1 MKKKRKSLRVASAA
15 LVCAMTA
22 TSVLP
27 AAAAKKNEET
37 TPAAPAEQ
45 NDCSKD
51 PNAYAIYPLPQKVT
65 YPEQKQEFTLD
76 KEKVTIVTEKGV
88 DEHTKKYVKEVLEEY
103 GITPSESQNVQ
114 SGNTNIILGV
124 EETEGAADKHMK
136 EKSVS
141 QNDKELFKKSDAYIL
156 DADAKSN
163 TIVIEGKDTDA
174 TFHGVSTLQM
184 MFSSFSGKKFLD
196 AHIEDYATVATRGYI
211 EGFYGAWDFKERAD
225 LMEFAKDYKMNSYV
239 YAAKG
244 DEYHTSKWAEK
255 YPEGTLNELK
265 KLVEKGKETKVEFAW
280 SIHLGS
286 FFKTFTS
293 TSDPN
298 FATQYKKLTDK
309 LDQLIGIGV
318 KRIDVLND
326 DFGGGSHAT
335 VVEVL
340 NKINKYL
347 KEKGCKPLTYC
358 PQGYNQ
364 AWSGK
369 GEELEVMKKL
379 DEDINIY
386 WTGADVNAPIT
397 QETVNFLK
405 EKTNHAPDFWL
416 NYPVNEHAGSGIFLG
431 DITHYANNG
440 VTGLAGFHSNPS
452 RYAYAN
458 EVGLYQLAAL
468 VWNNANYTE
477 NAQKIWESAFNY
489 LQPEVRDAY
498 FKIASNVANCPG
510 SGRIPNGFP
519 ESEYLKEKLD
529 TVKALVDSEETIK
542 DNETV
547 KQVAQEFKDIVAAVK
562 EFKEKCTNKDLV
574 KELEPWLNALND
586 LTQAGQKAIESLI
599 ALEDNNPSLA
609 WEKLSGASKDYEA
622 SYAYKN
628 ESNSIAKSGS
638 KRIAPFVEKL
648 ITASKNKLAPILDPS
663 GEMLKPTLY
672 ARIGGAEQTLDANGK
687 KMYDGNSETAVTWNM
702 NQQSGDYFGLDLGG
716 VINVKDISILQGN
729 NDEDHDIFHKARL
742 EYSEDGKNWKTLV
755 DNSNG
760 EADGHSISVD
770 NLNIKARYVR
780 YYLVETGLGSKPNY
794 WTHVREFTVNKKEV
808 AKDRVY
814 TNVESLKATPLT
826 LDGSE
831 ISVRD
836 LNTVSLNKGQYVGIK
851 LKQPVI
857 ATAFSKELTQ
867 ETGLALEYSY
877 NALDWTDVSK
887 ANGDVGVKYLRLVNK
902 TDAAVQTDIKKIGMT
917 VRRLHAEPTFLAT
930 NTEGLAEGSYD
941 NIFDGDLSTYAL
953 TRGKQVKDTFV
964 TFDLGNM
971 MEIHDVTAVTTDGDQ
986 RFYNAKIQILEDNTT
1001 WTDVATV
1008 VNDDSVFEVPYRYV
1022 RGNGKGASARYMR
1035 IYFTGAN
1042 NNALKLHEIQ
1052 INDKVETGEQA
1063 DTIVGSIEG
1072 NLNAIVDKDISS
1084 LVTAKVKAKDYVEY
1098 RLSENTNITQIS
1110 VLQGAAG
1117 SGKLYAVT
1125 QNGKKLLGTL
1135 DKSVTVMDV
1144 KEKEPIKSIRIEWEK
1159 EEEVSLHEINVVFGE
1174 NASDDIGTYVDPIV
1188 VEPGEKP
1195 YKNIASVA
1203 KVEESGHSDG
1213 DKNNVN
1219 DNDLNTKWD
1228 SNNIK
1233 NGQGQQ
1239 AQDIGDAWIYLD
1251 FGSEKQ
1257 YEMNKIVVSYHN
1269 KIYPTSW
1276 IVQTSEDGEHW
1287 EDITKTM
1294 TKNNDGPV
1302 NPVETIDFETPFTAR
1317 YVRLYFNTLNTA
1329 AAGNGVGV
1337 KEIEI
1342 YGREIKAVDK
1352 ITLNEVIKE
1361 AEGKVESKD
1370 YTKASKESLKAVIA
1384 EAKKVAENENATQ
1397 DQVTQATVKL
1407 QEALKSL
1414 QLKITEQQNIGL
1426 KKTVTVSGTSNGEP
1440 ESINDGDETTK
1451 WDSDLIKGEEA
1462 TSEEAWFAIDLG
1474 EQTNLIDGLKVSYF
1488 NKVYPTNYEVQVSN
1502 DNKTWTTVKT
1512 LTREHDGEAHPKDD
1526 IQFETPVSARYV
1538 KMLFK
1543 EMNSAAAGHGI
1554 GINDAQVIGRYVH
1567 ENASVQSV
1575 SGNMDIFVQKDSPF
1589 DNAKL
1594 PTVNGVWVT
1603 VEEMKDPMKV
1613 LVPVTWNAGN
1623 VDMGTEDTHTVEGML
1638 SLNDIANTENKKAS
1652 VNVVVQGEKT
1662 EEIDY
1667 KALEE
1672 QFAIA
1677 KTKEQEQDK
1686 YTEESYDAFK
1696 IAYENAQNI
1705 KENAIT
1711 QKVVDR
1717 GTKTLKNAIAGLKEK
1732 SNEPETP
1739 EVDKKELQAKVDEY
1753 DRLDPNAYTADS
1765 WEIFEQVLA
1774 DAKAVLA
1781 DDKATQETVNAMLQ
1795 SLVEAYGKL
1804 EKAESKVDKTK
1815 LQAKVDEYSKLD
1827 SNTYTT
1833 DSWEAFVKVLDKA
1846 KAVLAD
1852 GNVTQDTVNAMLQ
1865 DLVQARE
1872 NLKEAETPNP
1882 QPEVDK
1888 SKLQEK
1894 VDAYSKLEEK
1904 AYTPDSWKM
1913 FAKALADAKVV
1924 LADENATQSSV
1935 DKALEVLN
1943 AAYGALKETT
1953 TQTELDKNKP
1963 DSKKPAK
1970 TGDPT
1975 SVLGIFSSM
1984 ILAGGYILGRRKKD
1998 DK

>member
-65 YPEQKQEFTLD
+65 YPKQKQEFTLD

-88 DEHTKKYVKEVLEEY
+88 DEHTKKYVKEVLKEY

-211 EGFYGAWDFKERAD
+211 EGFYGAWDFKERAS

-244 DEYHTSKWAEK
+244 DEYHTNKWDQL
-255 YPEGTLNELK
+255 YPQNILDELK
-265 KLVEKGKETKVEFAW
+265 KLVEKGRETKVEFAW
-280 SIHLGS
+280 SIHLGK
-286 FFKTFTS
+286 FFGTFKDI
-293 TSDPN
+293 SDPN
-298 FATQYKKLTDK
+298 FKTQYKKLTDK

-326 DFGGGSHAT
+326 DFGGGSHDT

-340 NKINKYL
+340 NQINGYL
-347 KEKGCKPLTYC
+347 KGKGCKPLTYC

-369 GEELEVMKKL
+369 GEELEAMKKL
-379 DEDINIY
+379 DKDINIY

-397 QETVNFLK
+397 QETVDFLK
-405 EKTNHAPDFWL
+405 TKTNHNPDYWL
-416 NYPVNEHAGSGIFLG
+416 NYPVNEHASSGIFLG
-431 DITHYANNG
+431 DITYYARDN

-452 RYAYAN
+452 RFAYAN

-468 VWNNANYTE
+468 VWNNKDYSKHATE
-477 NAQKIWESAFNY
+477 VWESAFNY
-489 LQPEVRDAY
+489 LQPEVKDAY
-498 FKIASNVANCPG
+498 LTIARNISNAPNSSRVPG
-510 SGRIPNGFP
+510 FN
-519 ESEYLKEKLD
+519 ESEYLAETLEAVQKLVSSGKQIKENKN
-529 TVKALVDSEETIK
+529 TKALL
-542 DNETV
+542 
-547 KQVAQEFKDIVAAVK
+547 K
-562 EFKEKCTNKDLV
+562 EFEHILTAITEFTGKCENKDLV
-574 KELEPWLNALND
+574 KELTPWLNSLRD
-586 LTQAGQKAIESLI
+586 VVTAGKASLESVI
-599 ALEDNNPSLA
+599 ALEEGKTEDA
-609 WEKLSGASKDYEA
+609 WAKFSDATKAYDTKYTYPTIEGEKNY
-622 SYAYKN
+622 
-628 ESNSIAKSGS
+628 AKSGT
-638 KRIAPFVEKL
+638 KRLVPFVTKVMNE
-648 ITASKNKLAPILDPS
+648 AKNRISPIVNPGDTS
-663 GEMLKPTLY
+663 ISPTLY
-672 ARIGGAEQTLDANGK
+672 AKMGGKDQVETEDAK
-687 KMYDGNSETAVTWNM
+687 KMYDGDETTYASWSV
-702 NQQSGDYFGLDLGG
+702 NQEQGDYYGLDLGK
-716 VINVKDISILQGN
+716 VTTVTDVSILQGK
-729 NDEDHDIFHKARL
+729 EDGHWDKFHDAVL
-742 EYSEDGKNWKTLV
+742 QYSEDGEKWEEIKPTV
-755 DNSNG
+755 NG
-760 EADGHSISVD
+760 DRITADG
-770 NLNIKARYVR
+770 LNVKARYVR
-780 YYLVETGLGSKPNY
+780 YFLKTKGTSEKPNY
-794 WTHVREFTVNKKEV
+794 WTCVREFTVNKKVEEH
-808 AKDRVY
+808 DRIY
-814 TNVESLKATPLT
+814 TNVEALKKTPLT
-826 LDGSE
+826 IEGTE
-831 ISVRD
+831 VSVRGLKNVILKKD
-836 LNTVSLNKGQYVGIK
+836 DYVGIK
-851 LKQPVI
+851 LETPEAVKSFV
-857 ATAFSKELTQ
+857 KELSNTNGLVLEHSFDELNWTAVS
-867 ETGLALEYSY
+867 ET
-877 NALDWTDVSK
+877 K
-887 ANGDVGVKYLRLVNK
+887 ASELVGVKYLRLRNSSNQAM
-902 TDAAVQTDIKKIGMT
+902 TLDINKIGMDIKSLKPDAKVLQST
-917 VRRLHAEPTFLAT
+917 IK
-930 NTEGLAEGSYD
+930 NGLGEGSYD
-941 NIFDGDLSTYAL
+941 NVFDDNLSTYIV
-953 TRGKQVKDTFV
+953 TKENPGKDTYV
-964 TFDLGNM
+964 TYDLGKTI
-971 MEIHDVTAVTTDGDQ
+971 EVYDVAAVTSDGPQ
-986 RFYNAKIQILEDNTT
+986 RLYNAKIQISENNRE
-1001 WTDVATV
+1001 WKDVATV
-1008 VNDDSVFEVPYRYV
+1008 SNDNSTMEVPYRYV
-1022 RGNGKGASARYMR
+1022 RGNGEGAKARYLR
-1035 IYFTGAN
+1035 LYFTENGKDK
-1042 NNALKLHEIQ
+1042 LKLHEIQ
-1052 INDKVETGEQA
+1052 INKKTDGGVAAAKITSNIDGDLGA
-1063 DTIVGSIEG
+1063 LID
-1072 NLNAIVDKDISS
+1072 NDITTLLSKEVKKEDYIRYR
-1084 LVTAKVKAKDYVEY
+1084 VTD
-1098 RLSENTNITQIS
+1098 NTNVTKIS
-1110 VLQGAAG
+1110 VLQGKAG
-1117 SGKLYAVT
+1117 KGELYVVT
-1125 QNGKKLLGTL
+1125 SKGEQKVGTL
-1135 DKSVTVMDV
+1135 GKTISEFDVQKYGAISEILIKWSTNDTASIHELSIVT
-1144 KEKEPIKSIRIEWEK
+1144 
-1159 EEEVSLHEINVVFGE
+1159 GE
-1174 NASDDIGTYVDPIV
+1174 NKTDDIGEYTDPDVIGGDAI
-1188 VEPGEKP
+1188 EN
-1195 YKNIASVA
+1195 NIAIGKVVA
-1203 KVEESGHSDG
+1203 VSGTSDG
-1213 DKNNVN
+1213 DKDHVN
-1219 DNDLNTKWD
+1219 DGKLETKWD
-1228 SNNIK
+1228 SDPIK
-1233 NGQGQQ
+1233 
-1239 AQDIGDAWIYLD
+1239 GDNAKKFSWVSVDL
-1251 FGSEKQ
+1251 GTEKVYKVSQ
-1257 YEMNKIVVSYHN
+1257 LVVHFYN
-1269 KIYPTSW
+1269 KIYPTQW
-1276 IVQTSEDGEHW
+1276 QIQTSNDGERW
-1287 EDITKTM
+1287 TTIKELTKAD
-1294 TKNNDGPV
+1294 NGPTS
-1302 NPVETIDFETPFTAR
+1302 PVETINLDTPVTAR
-1317 YVRLYFNTLNTA
+1317 YFRLYFTKLNTV

-1337 KEIEI
+1337 QEFEIFGKE
-1342 YGREIKAVDK
+1342 KKDDVTDK
-1352 ITLNEVIKE
+1352 NTLNEVIKE

-1426 KKTVTVSGTSNGEP
+1426 KKTVTVSGTSNGKP

-1488 NKVYPTNYEVQVSN
+1488 NKVYPINYEVQVSN

-1575 SGNMDIFVQKDSPF
+1575 SGNMDIFVQKDSAF

-1594 PTVNGVWVT
+1594 PTVNRVWVT

-1613 LVPVTWNAGN
+1613 LVPVTWKAGN
-1623 VDMGTEDTHTVEGML
+1623 VDMGTEDTHTVDGML
-1638 SLNDIANTENKKAS
+1638 SLNDIVNTENKKAS

-1894 VDAYSKLEEK
+1894 VDAYNKLEEK

-1913 FAKALADAKVV
+1913 FAKALADAKAV

-1943 AAYGALKETT
+1943 TAYGALKETT

-1963 DSKKPAK
+1963 DSKKPVK

-1975 SVLGIFSSM
+1975 SVFGIFSSM
-1984 ILAGGYILGRRKKD
+1984 ILASGYILGRRKKD
-1998 DK
+1998 DN